1 MKKIILGLF
10 LVIIIA
16 IAGGL
21 YYVLTNL
28 DAIVEAAIEKHG
40 SEATQTAVLV
50 DSVKIDLA
58 SGAGGI
64 SGLTI
69 ANPKGFS
76 MPYAFSLGEVRT
88 GIDLKSLQEEPYII
102 DEITVL
108 APQVFVEIN
117 EGNKTNLH
125 ELKKNLTAGS
135 TSSPSKPVKKE
146 QAPAAD
152 SKNEPRL
159 IIRRITFADGN
170 IQARVAALQ
179 NKEYQLKLPGLDMS
193 NLGGKNGA
201 TGSELASEILQ
212 RLTDRAS
219 EVVQKEIID
228 AELDKLKDKAHA
240 KFDEEKARLKE
251 KADAKKEE
259 EKQKAEDKLK
269 DLFKR

>member
-1 MKKIILGLF
+1 MKKVILGLV
-10 LVIIIA
+10 LLIILA
-16 IAGGL
+16 IAGGV

-28 DAIVEAAIEKHG
+28 DALVEAAIEKHG
-40 SEATQTAVLV
+40 SEATQTAVQV

-58 SGAGGI
+58 NGAGGI

-76 MPYAFSLGEVRT
+76 MPYAFSLGEIRA
-88 GIDLKSLQEEPYII
+88 GIDLQSLQEEPYII
-102 DEITVL
+102 DEITIL

-117 EGNKTNLH
+117 EGNKTNLN

-135 TSSPSKPVKKE
+135 PATTQDKKG
-146 QAPAAD
+146 QAPAEGSA
-152 SKNEPRL
+152 NEPRL
-159 IIRRITFADGN
+159 IIRKVKFADGT
-170 IQARVAALQ
+170 ILASVAALQ
-179 NKEYQLKLPGLDMS
+179 NKEYQLKLPALDMT
-193 NLGGKNGA
+193 NLGGSTGA
-201 TGSELASEILQ
+201 TSSELASEILK

-228 AELDKLKDKAHA
+228 AELNKLKDKAQA
-240 KFDEEKARLKE
+240 RIDEEKARLQE
-251 KADAKKEE
+251 QADSRKEE